1 MKRVEAAQEGGGC
14 DVGLAQRPLRPG
26 FLIQL
31 EPAEQACLFLAGRLG
46 GEVVVK
52 PFQKI
57 IIIKTLI

>member
-1 MKRVEAAQEGGGC
+1 M
-14 DVGLAQRPLRPG
+14 GLAQRPLRPG